1 MSVDHDWSELP
12 PELHHGLSEL
22 SPEIHRDWSE
32 LPPEL
37 LHTIA
42 NYLINL
48 TDYLHFRA
56 VCSTWRSSTPA
67 TPINLP
73 CQLPWLML
81 PKNRSNRRGFI
92 NFVDNKLHFLNL
104 PEASNRRR
112 RCGSSHGWLIIV
124 DESSPLILMINPI
137 TKVTF
142 NLPPVTQFPNVL
154 NFDFYS
160 VGREYT
166 VRSSDG
172 EVYTRNLKEMC
183 DLFIRKVVI
192 SSSPSRDPNFIVMA
206 ILNETGE
213 LAYCKNGENL
223 WNFIDEARF
232 YAEDVIYFEGLFYA
246 VHKSGEIAV
255 CDVTGNSPSVSFI
268 ETPRQIGGDMQ
279 YLVRTNDEF
288 LLVTRYL
295 ELDIDAAYHQLDVV
309 YKTVEFC
316 VFRLVLEGPRWEKIN
331 CLGDKMLFLGEN
343 SSLALLASDFPG
355 CVGNRIYFTDD
366 YCEAN
371 YDGVNGNHDLGYY
384 KLEDGS
390 IEALSCYPRN
400 SHSMLRWPPPIWF
413 TPNPC

>member
-12 PELHHGLSEL
+12 PELLF
-22 SPEIHRDWSE
+22 
-32 LPPEL
+32 
-37 LHTIA
+37 TII
-42 NYLINL
+42 NKLINL
-48 TDYLHFRA
+48 CDYLHFRA
-56 VCSTWRSSTPA
+56 VCSTWRFSTPA
-67 TPINLP
+67 TPKNLP

-81 PKNRSNRRGFI
+81 PKNGSNRRAFF

-104 PEASNRRR
+104 HEVSNRRR
-112 RCGSSHGWLIIV
+112 RCGSSHGWLSIV
-124 DESSPLILMINPI
+124 DESPLIFMINPL
-137 TKVTF
+137 TKETI
-142 NLPPVTQFPNVL
+142 NLPPVNKFPNVM

-166 VRSSDG
+166 LRSPDG
-172 EVYTRNLKEMC
+172 KVYFRNLKEMR

-192 SSSPSRDPNFIVMA
+192 SNSPSRDPNFVVIV
-206 ILNETGE
+206 ILNETDSW
-213 LAYCKNGENL
+213 K
-223 WNFIDEARF
+223 FIDDARF

-255 CDVTGNSPSVSFI
+255 CDVTGDLPSVSFI

-279 YLVRTNDEF
+279 YLVKTNDEF
-288 LLVTRYL
+288 LLVTRFL

-309 YKTVEFC
+309 YKTVEFY

-331 CLGDKMLFLGEN
+331 SLGEKVLFLGEN

-355 CVGNRIYFTDD
+355 CEGNRIYFTDD

-384 KLEDGS
+384 NLEDGS